1 MKFGIKH
8 FAFAVLSI
16 LILGMYASFSNYYF
30 LQREQTAKVIT
41 NSIKNDLSEL
51 SYVLS
56 KHIRKEPIST
66 ARALLD
72 RKAANSSYLN
82 AIAVF
87 DDDALIIT
95 TDQKFSKVLNSSEL
109 FTNTNT
115 DIYESLKKKIAFEES
130 VAYYEGKEL
139 KQYTLLFFIDHDFI
153 SESFTQER
161 ERFLLLFV
169 LFPILLIGL
178 LWILIQKLVISPL
191 ELLRQYA
198 YYHENIPNPFRI
210 KELEH
215 IRSSLVQTFSRLEQE
230 KTDLYNLSR
239 TDSLSGL
246 ANRNHLHERM
256 DQIIEDS
263 QRNNKEFALLFLD
276 LDHFKSIND
285 SLGHDIGDELLRSV
299 AHSIQDILRLNDV
312 VARIGGDE
320 FVIVLTHYKDEMEL
334 IEIINRI
341 QTKLMRPW
349 KIKTFPINVTSS
361 IGITVYP
368 KDGDNLVT
376 LMKNADIAMY
386 EAKAN
391 GRKGY
396 HFYTQ
401 ELNKRTQEYI
411 ELTNTMRTAL
421 KENQYELFY
430 QPQNKVQTGEIIGA
444 EALIRWKN
452 PEGGMISPYVFIP
465 IAEHNGF
472 ITDLGKWILESA
484 IEQKK
489 RWEEMG
495 MDIKVSINVAA
506 KQIQQED
513 FLEHLEFLLKKYKI
527 NTSNIFFEITE
538 YIFLHD
544 RDAILKTF
552 LALKKLGIQ
561 ISLDDF
567 GTGYS
572 SLSYLKTFP
581 IDVLKIDKAFL
592 DDYDSDD
599 GAIFIETIVKMA
611 QTLKIKVVAEG
622 VEEQAQ
628 VEYLKSLGCDL
639 YQGYVCSQPIE
650 VDAFTQLY
658 KNS

>member
-8 FAFAVLSI
+8 FAFAILSI
-16 LILGMYASFSNYYF
+16 LIVGLYISFSNYFF

-41 NSIKNDLSEL
+41 NNIKNDLSEL

-56 KHIRKEPIST
+56 KHIRKEPVST
-66 ARALLD
+66 SRSILD
-72 RKAANSSYLN
+72 RKAANNNYLN
-82 AIAVF
+82 AIAIF
-87 DDDALIIT
+87 DDDVLMVT
-95 TDQKFSKVLNSSEL
+95 TDQKFSEVLDSTDLFIDSGKNFYKTLQNKV
-109 FTNTNT
+109 
-115 DIYESLKKKIAFEES
+115 AFEES
-130 VAYYEGKEL
+130 ISYYVGKDL
-139 KQYTLLFFIDHDFI
+139 KHYTLLFFIDHDFI
-153 SESFTQER
+153 AENFTQER
-161 ERFLLLFV
+161 ERFLV
-169 LFPILLIGL
+169 LFLIIPL
-178 LWILIQKLVISPL
+178 IVISVIWIIIQKTVISPL

-198 YYHENIPNPFRI
+198 YYHTKIPNPFRI
-210 KELEH
+210 IELEH
-215 IRSSLVQTFSRLEQE
+215 IRSSLVQTFFRLEKE
-230 KTDLYNLSR
+230 KTELYNLSR

-246 ANRNHLHERM
+246 ANRNYLQERM
-256 DQIIEDS
+256 DQILEDS
-263 QRNNKEFALLFLD
+263 KRNSKEFALLFLD
-276 LDHFKSIND
+276 LDHFKSVND

-320 FVIVLTHYKDEMEL
+320 FVIVLTHYRDDLEL
-334 IEIINRI
+334 VEIIDRI
-341 QTKLMRPW
+341 QSKLMRPW

-361 IGITVYP
+361 IGVTIYP
-368 KDGDNLVT
+368 KDGTDLVT

-386 EAKAN
+386 EAKAK
-391 GRKGY
+391 GRRGY

-401 ELNKRTQEYI
+401 ELNQRTQEYI

-421 KENQYELFY
+421 KENQYELYY
-430 QPQNKVQTGEIIGA
+430 QPQNRVQTGEIIGA

-452 PEGGMISPYVFIP
+452 PEGGMISPSVFIP

-472 ITDLGKWILESA
+472 IVELGKWILESA
-484 IEQKK
+484 IKQKK
-489 RWEEMG
+489 QWENMG
-495 MDIKVSINVAA
+495 MDIKVSINIAA
-506 KQIQQED
+506 KQVQQDD
-513 FLEHLEFLLKKYKI
+513 FLQHIQALLEIYKV
-527 NTSNIFFEITE
+527 NTENIYLEITE

-544 RDAILKTF
+544 SSSVLKIF
-552 LALKKLGIQ
+552 NALKELGLK

-581 IDVLKIDKAFL
+581 IDVLKIDKTFL
-592 DDYDSDD
+592 DDYDNED

-650 VDAFTQLY
+650 VDDFTKVY
-658 KNS
+658 KNA